1 MPPRGRPQGLPQSL
15 KNIFQECVHG
25 TASAAN
31 MLNACMYSMHVHNAS
46 THVPMYTCTHV
57 QYCTEKKFAC
67 RVLKAEQS
75 LKAEQKS
82 VARPL

>member
-1 MPPRGRPQGLPQSL
+1 MEQPVLPTCSMHACTQ
-15 KNIFQECVHG
+15 
-25 TASAAN
+25 
-31 MLNACMYSMHVHNAS
+31 CMYTMQVHMYPC
-46 THVPMYTCTHV
+46 THVPMYST
-57 QYCTEKKFAC
+57 CTEKKFAC